1 MLLLI
6 LGGNGVRVVYSR
18 SHMCFCV
25 SCLATAS
32 SRNASW
38 RPVVS
43 TDTAEALGQLRLKWE
58 MQQRVA
64 LSSAIVAILKNGI
77 VLMWKRCRWQ
87 RDALKLENSLWHSNG
102 APGCR
107 SWEEQFLW
115 CPIFLLIT
123 PQSIRIW
130 VANIHACLVSAERL
144 HLLSS
149 LSVKNFHFFN
159 PLKKNSDRFSSQG

>member
-58 MQQRVA
+58 MQQRTA

-87 RDALKLENSLWHSNG
+87 RDALSLRTRCG
-102 APGCR
+102 TAMELLAAAPGR
-107 SWEEQFLW
+107 
-115 CPIFLLIT
+115 
-123 PQSIRIW
+123 
-130 VANIHACLVSAERL
+130 
-144 HLLSS
+144 
-149 LSVKNFHFFN
+149 
-159 PLKKNSDRFSSQG
+159 NSFSDVPFSYS